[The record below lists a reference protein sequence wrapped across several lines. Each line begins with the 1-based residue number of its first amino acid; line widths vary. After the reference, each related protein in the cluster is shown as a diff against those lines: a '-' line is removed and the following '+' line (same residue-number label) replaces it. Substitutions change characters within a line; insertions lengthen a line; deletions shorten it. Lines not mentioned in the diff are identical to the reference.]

1 MVSVPALGLRIG
13 LGHISPSL
21 GRAVIL
27 AAIAVVHVAGGV
39 QPYQAR
45 TTTRRRSLTRSL
57 GRRRGGLRRRGRSSS
72 RGRRWCRSRSSG
84 SSLRCRCSGSRSSC
98 SGRGRRIPL
107 LHALVSTARPL
118 FAGGRRVSP
127 VFTLTCRSGGRLGHR
142 NMRHQ
147 KPCSNR
153 HQTNRCL
160 HKLSR

>member
-21 GRAVIL
+21 GRAIVL
-27 AAIAVVHVAGGV
+27 APVAVVHVAGGV

-57 GRRRGGLRRRGRSSS
+57 GRRRGGLCRRSRRSS
-72 RGRRWCRSRSSG
+72 GGWGWSRSSG
-84 SSLRCRCSGSRSSC
+84 SSLRCRCGSSRSS
-98 SGRGRRIPL
+98 GRSRSRRIPF

-118 FAGGRRVSP
+118 FAGSRRVSP
-127 VFTLTCRSGGRLGHR
+127 VFTLTCRSGRRRLGHR
-142 NMRHQ
+142 NLRHQ
-147 KPCSNR
+147 KPCRNR